1 MHKIALVQW
10 VGLYDED
17 DFCQSSLSNLIGEWE
32 EVDDALFN
40 DLKDASNYM
49 SSKYG
54 VRLLEQVSV
63 TDRFVINSLK
73 AFKDEVTAY
82 KLAQAKAEEQRKEK
96 KKAALERKLQR
107 EAKTRK
113 ELFEKLKSEFE

>member
-1 MHKIALVQW
+1 MHKIALVQG
-10 VGLYDED
+10 VGLSDED